1 MALETSSATDE
12 GWNNIALPGTDGLVV
27 ADGSY
32 QLNPTDAVTDAVV
45 SGTRAYE
52 AAPGTSQFYSAHHES
67 IHAQAD
73 NIIIGQV
80 ENLHIHGPEPV
91 PPPVPSK
98 PRLCDNAVN
107 RTLRTELALPA
118 NRHYSTD
125 AEASNRLLSAIY
137 EYRDDKVKRLLLKRT
152 DPSMQGYHY
161 SNSYIVP
168 INLALKQYGNTSS
181 SSKKIR
187 CATILKYLILTGA
200 NLEIRTATNETPL
213 IALAAMS
220 GPHSLLIIIC
230 EIMNERGHADFVN
243 RTDTHGVTALHAIL
257 RQRKSSAVRKGVNAL
272 LGCGADPNLVPSSR
286 DSRTPL
292 ELVLPNKDYGTMK
305 ALLEHGADPNTA
317 TTEDKT
323 LLYSCV
329 SSKDVS
335 AVKLLLEHG
344 ANPNIGSPGAS
355 NQLPIHAAVTAK
367 SLELVKLLIA
377 KGSELDVQ
385 DDSDKAPLI
394 YAVDQDSLPLTEALL
409 EGGADPNVT
418 VRNSETGY
426 LEWSVLSFAM
436 WQRKQ
441 PAVARALIE
450 WAADVDHRNGT
461 YEETALHIAAYAGDV
476 ELVRLLIDKEADVEA
491 RSNNNYSALGIAIES
506 GHARTAKV
514 LIEEGGADVNVRDGN
529 YRKTPLCM
537 VLETQSEGEFAA
549 VRELILERGG
559 RSERYYGGG
568 GSRSSSCVLL

>member
-98 PRLCDNAVN
+98 PRL
-107 RTLRTELALPA
+107 
-118 NRHYSTD
+118 
-125 AEASNRLLSAIY
+125 
-137 EYRDDKVKRLLLKRT
+137 DDKVKRLLLKRT

-529 YRKTPLCM
+529 YRN
-537 VLETQSEGEFAA
+537 
-549 VRELILERGG
+549 
-559 RSERYYGGG
+559 
-568 GSRSSSCVLL
+568 